1 MDSLSLK
8 ITNGNRKALALAKT
22 LVTTPTLINT
32 DPKQGAIYAIPLE
45 AETNQKRA
53 AAEVSESL
61 VISTD
66 AKKYI
71 ADNVAPG
78 AKSWRLSGYIKGI
91 PLLEPTNYFMPF
103 VKMHKEILWSWYTH
117 GAVLVYKDGDSNI
130 YTRVVIKDLQTAQQK
145 DSANATPFTMTLKEI
160 NTLDMSMADVL
171 ITDAID
177 IGKYIKSMPAVGSA
191 IGTAVSLGVTAAETT
206 STVNETIDALAS

>member
-1 MDSLSLK
+1 MDGISLK
-8 ITNGNRKALALAKT
+8 ITNRNRKALALAKT

-45 AETNQKRA
+45 VETNQKRA

-78 AKSWRLSGYIKGI
+78 AKSWNLSGYIKGI
-91 PLLEPTNYFMPF
+91 PRLEPTNYFQPF
-103 VKMHKEILWSWYTH
+103 VLLHTDIIWNWFTH
-117 GAVLVYKDGDSNI
+117 GAVLIFKDGDARI
-130 YTRVVIKDLQTAQQK
+130 YNRVIIKDLQTAQQK
-145 DSANATPFTMTLKEI
+145 DSANACPFTMTLKEI
-160 NTLDMSMADVL
+160 NIMETSTADL
-171 ITDAID
+171 PDNATDDANRLAKSRPM
-177 IGKYIKSMPAVGSA
+177 IGAA
-191 IGTAVSLGVTAAETT
+191 IGAAAALGMTAANI
-206 STVNETIDALAS
+206 VKI